1 MQQGILIPYN
11 ANESRNNIHLP
22 DYHRLDISFR
32 LEGKKVKRS
41 GKERKNSDYWVFSLY
56 NVYARKNPFSIYFS
70 QTDQRIPAGQ
80 PIQSQATQLSI
91 IGTIVPSVSYNFKF

>member
-1 MQQGILIPYN
+1 M
-11 ANESRNNIHLP
+11 R
-22 DYHRLDISFR
+22 
-32 LEGKKVKRS
+32 K

-70 QTDQRIPAGQ
+70 QRDERVPAGS
-80 PIQSQATQLSI
+80 PIDSQATQLSI